1 MCPQAP
7 LGDKVMKKAGL
18 LKAACAHFS
27 QLLKG
32 QRPRTLTMTT
42 PPLAFGQR
50 LKRSMLRPFHWLA
63 LIGVRLMLA
72 SPLAGL
78 PVRTRRRW
86 EAILLSVI
94 GVVAA
99 VGVTIGSWRAL
110 NQEMLQSAASS
121 TAYMV
126 EESLA
131 RNDHDG
137 VRTTLKRLSWFS
149 GISSVRVYDAH
160 GSVFE
165 RWHSVGVVPRDEDQ
179 QRFLSRMLDMEVY
192 LPIMDGD
199 HSIGGVLVTAHAEHM
214 LKTLRE
220 ALFLS
225 GLFSI
230 VILLVIYTAYHR
242 VRRGR
247 STTSPTDKPREPAS
261 ASKVAQGA
269 HASLLEGMLNF
280 KSEIDTAYTR
290 LLFQAT
296 HDALTR
302 VYNRFYFDL
311 FFEHA
316 MNYGRENDE
325 RFGLIFIDCNRFKA
339 INDQYGHMCGDH
351 VLQEVATRLNG
362 RFEDIGDVFRYG
374 GDEFAVLVHTLMD
387 DVYLQTLVDE
397 VPRLFDAPV
406 HVESLDEPL
415 TISVAC
421 GGASYP
427 VDGNTA
433 RQLMHSADGRMYDR
447 KGR

>member
-1 MCPQAP
+1 MHFSR
-7 LGDKVMKKAGL
+7 L
-18 LKAACAHFS
+18 LKR
-27 QLLKG
+27 
-32 QRPRTLTMTT
+32 QRPRSLAMTT
-42 PPLAFGQR
+42 PAFGQR
-50 LKRSMLRPFHWLA
+50 LKQGVLRPFHWLA
-63 LIGVRLMLA
+63 LVGVRLMLT

-86 EAILLSVI
+86 EAVLLSVI
-94 GVVAA
+94 GVVA
-99 VGVTIGSWRAL
+99 VLGVTIGSWRAL

-126 EESLA
+126 EEGLVH
-131 RNDHDG
+131 NDHAA
-137 VRTTLKRLSWFS
+137 VRNTLRRLSWFS
-149 GISSVRVYDAH
+149 GVSSVRIYDAD
-160 GSVFE
+160 GGVFE

-179 QRFLSRMLDMEVY
+179 QRFLNRMLDMEIY
-192 LPIMDGD
+192 LPIMDGER
-199 HSIGGVLVTAHAEHM
+199 SVGGVLVTAHAEHM
-214 LKTLRE
+214 VKTLRE
-220 ALFLS
+220 ALLLS
-225 GLFSI
+225 GVLSG
-230 VILLVIYTAYHR
+230 VLSLVIFVAYR
-242 VRRGR
+242 RIRRGR
-247 STTSPTDKPREPAS
+247 SNKPLSTTSTQDMMPSMAAGS
-261 ASKVAQGA
+261 A

-316 MNYGRENDE
+316 TNYGRENNE

-339 INDQYGHMCGDH
+339 VNDQYGHLCGDQ
-351 VLQEVATRLNG
+351 VLQEVAKRLND
-362 RFEDIGDVFRYG
+362 RFEGIGDVFRYG
-374 GDEFAVLVHTLMD
+374 GDEFAVLVHTLPD
-387 DVYLQTLVDE
+387 EHYLQALVDE
-397 VPRLFDAPV
+397 VPHLFDEPV
-406 HVESLDEPL
+406 EVESVDEPL
-415 TISVAC
+415 SVGVAC